1 MQSARVLRI
10 VGAGILSGA
19 LVLSAQVAWCQM
31 GGGGFG
37 GGGNSFGG
45 GGGNSVVGR
54 GLSDIV
60 SSPLSRG
67 LVGPGYRRDCPWP
80 PRPMDE
86 CISHKDPGE
95 AREEM
100 MKALGQ
106 EPSSVYVDPEPREPQ
121 PIAVSQDARGNIERI
136 ENRTNDEIP
145 LDNGWVL
152 GPRALLAFPE
162 GKPQLLRGYLKRDGV
177 KYDTTAALA
186 ATAPSDAKARDKWL
200 RGLARLEEPRPSPWL
215 AREQRRAAQQ
225 RLQEAGL
232 DPGPLDGVLG
242 LRTQAALRQYQ
253 ATHGL
258 PSTGVL
264 DEATQRVLRLVPPP
278 AGVGLPAPPQT
289 TRDSAGDV
297 QGEQCVNANVI
308 AACQGYVRAYPNGR
322 FATRA
327 WEKLADEATR
337 RRDLAPTQQ
346 LRYQGQ

>member
-1 MQSARVLRI
+1 
-10 VGAGILSGA
+10 
-19 LVLSAQVAWCQM
+19 
-31 GGGGFG
+31 
-37 GGGNSFGG
+37 
-45 GGGNSVVGR
+45 
-54 GLSDIV
+54 
-60 SSPLSRG
+60 
-67 LVGPGYRRDCPWP
+67 
-80 PRPMDE
+80 
-86 CISHKDPGE
+86 
-95 AREEM
+95 
-100 MKALGQ
+100 MKQLQEIPAALGHA
-106 EPSSVYVDPEPREPQ
+106 PSAGEVAPAPRDSQ
-121 PIAVSQDARGNIERI
+121 PIAVFQDAHGNIERI
-136 ENRTNDEIP
+136 ANRTDDEIP
-145 LDNGWVL
+145 LNNGWVL

-162 GKPQLLRGYLKRDGV
+162 GKPQLLQGYLKRAGV

-200 RGLARLEEPRPSPWL
+200 RGLARLEAPRPSPSL

-242 LRTQAALRQYQ
+242 PRTQAALRQYQ
-253 ATHGL
+253 ATHTL

-278 AGVGLPAPPQT
+278 AGVGLPAPPQMP
-289 TRDSAGDV
+289 RDSAGDV

-308 AACQGYVRAYPNGR
+308 AACQAYVRAYPNGR

-337 RRDLAPTQQ
+337 RRDLAQTQQ